1 MDKKNIYICAT
12 MDTKGEEAVYLK
24 EQIEACGNNAYII
37 DVSLRHS
44 NKNYPIAY
52 TQTQVANAAK
62 VPIATVLGTNL
73 RSEAS
78 KDMVTGLNVILQKLL
93 KEKRM
98 DGVISLGGSGGT
110 TIATGAMQQ
119 LAIGIPKVVVGTMAS
134 GNTLP
139 YVQGQ
144 DILLINSVVD
154 IQSLNFMST
163 HILKEAAHII
173 DAMARMPRLTQ
184 NKKKCIAITCFGVT
198 TPCVQRCRELLE
210 DYGYEILI
218 FHARGVSGGKI
229 MEKMI
234 EEDFFCGVLDV
245 TTTELIDEIAGGA
258 YVVGPERL
266 RTAVKKNIP
275 YIVVP
280 GATDMINIG
289 PAEMLKP
296 EQKDHLMYYHNN
308 TSLLKLRSN
317 ETEVRSLARVFAER
331 LQDSRGNTKIIVPT
345 KGFSEVDKEG
355 NVFYNHQV
363 DAAFINELERSMP
376 ENVPVITDGH
386 HINDPEFAELL
397 VKNLIKMLNWQEVSY
412 GRIMED
418 KS

>member
-1 MDKKNIYICAT
+1 MEKKNIYICAT
-12 MDTKGEEAVYLK
+12 MDTKGEEAVFLK
-24 EQIEACGNNAYII
+24 EQIEACGNNGIII
-37 DVSLRHS
+37 DVSLR
-44 NKNYPIAY
+44 KCDKEYPIDY
-52 TQTQVANAAK
+52 TQEQVAQAAMI
-62 VPIATVLGTNL
+62 PLATVLGTNL

-78 KDMVTGLNVILQKLL
+78 RYMVAGLNVILQRLL
-93 KEKRM
+93 KENKI

-119 LAIGIPKVVVGTMAS
+119 LPMGIPKVVVGTMAS

-154 IQSLNFMST
+154 IQSLNFMSMY
-163 HILKEAAHII
+163 ILTEAAHII
-173 DAMARMPRLTQ
+173 DAMARLPKIAKNRR
-184 NKKKCIAITCFGVT
+184 KSIAITCFGVT

-210 DYGYEILI
+210 EYGYEILI

-234 EEDFFCGVLDV
+234 RENYFCGVLDV
-245 TTTELIDEIAGGA
+245 TTTELIDEVAGGA
-258 YVVGPERL
+258 YVVGPDRL
-266 RTAVKKNIP
+266 RAAVKKNIP

-296 EQKDHLMYYHNN
+296 EQRDHVMYYHNN

-317 ETEVRSLARVFAER
+317 EKEVLELAHVFADR
-331 LQDSRGNTKIIVPT
+331 LSESRGMVKVIVPT
-345 KGFSEVDKEG
+345 RGFSEVDKEG
-355 NVFYNHQV
+355 NVFWNPQT
-363 DAAFINELERSMP
+363 DSLFLRELQRSMP
-376 ENVPVITDGH
+376 ENVPVITDDH

-397 VKNLIKMLNWQEVSY
+397 VKNLVKMMKWQEVTAGV
-412 GRIMED
+412 GREERE
-418 KS
+418 

>member
-1 MDKKNIYICAT
+1 MEKKNIYICAT

-24 EQIEACGNNAYII
+24 QQIEACGNRGIII
-37 DVSLRHS
+37 DVSLRKCS
-44 NKNYPIAY
+44 RDYPIDY
-52 TQTQVANAAK
+52 TQDQVAEAAM
-62 VPIATVLGTNL
+62 VPLATVLGTNL

-78 KDMVTGLNVILQKLL
+78 KYMVTGLNVILQRLL
-93 KEKRM
+93 KENKL

-119 LAIGIPKVVVGTMAS
+119 LPMGIPKVVVGTMAS

-163 HILKEAAHII
+163 HILSEAAHII
-173 DAMARMPRLTQ
+173 DSMARLPKLAQ
-184 NKKKCIAITCFGVT
+184 NRKKCIAITCFGVT

-210 DYGYEILI
+210 DFGYEILI

-234 EEDFFCGVLDV
+234 NEGFFCGVLDV
-245 TTTELIDEIAGGA
+245 TTTELIDEVAGGA
-258 YVVGPERL
+258 YVVGPDRL
-266 RTAVKKNIP
+266 KAAVRKNIP
-275 YIVVP
+275 YVVVP

-289 PAEMLKP
+289 PEEMLKP
-296 EQKDHLMYYHNN
+296 EQKDHVMYYHNN

-317 ETEVRSLARVFAER
+317 EKEVIELAHVFADR
-331 LQDSRGNTKIIVPT
+331 LSGSQGNTKMIVPL
-345 KGFSEVDKEG
+345 KGFSEVDKDG
-355 NVFYNHQV
+355 NVFCNHQT
-363 DAAFINELERSMP
+363 DAVFVKELERSMP
-376 ENVPVITDGH
+376 ANVPVITVDR
-386 HINDPEFAELL
+386 HINDPEFAEVL
-397 VKNLIKMLNWQEVSY
+397 VKNLVKMMKWQEVTY
-412 GRIMED
+412 GKNVEVN
-418 KS
+418 

>member
-78 KDMVTGLNVILQKLL
+78 KYMVTGLNVILQKLL

-184 NKKKCIAITCFGVT
+184 NKKKCIAITCFG
-198 TPCVQRCRELLE
+198 
-210 DYGYEILI
+210 
-218 FHARGVSGGKI
+218 
-229 MEKMI
+229 
-234 EEDFFCGVLDV
+234 
-245 TTTELIDEIAGGA
+245 
-258 YVVGPERL
+258 
-266 RTAVKKNIP
+266 
-275 YIVVP
+275 
-280 GATDMINIG
+280 
-289 PAEMLKP
+289 
-296 EQKDHLMYYHNN
+296 
-308 TSLLKLRSN
+308 
-317 ETEVRSLARVFAER
+317 
-331 LQDSRGNTKIIVPT
+331 
-345 KGFSEVDKEG
+345 
-355 NVFYNHQV
+355 
-363 DAAFINELERSMP
+363 
-376 ENVPVITDGH
+376 
-386 HINDPEFAELL
+386 
-397 VKNLIKMLNWQEVSY
+397 
-412 GRIMED
+412 
-418 KS
+418 